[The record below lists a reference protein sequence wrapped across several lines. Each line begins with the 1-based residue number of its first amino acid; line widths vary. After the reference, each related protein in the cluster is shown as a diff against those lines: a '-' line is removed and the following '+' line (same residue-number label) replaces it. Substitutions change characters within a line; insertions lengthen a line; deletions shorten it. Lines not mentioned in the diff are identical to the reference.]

1 MIEIIALLHG
11 LDQCL
16 DSTTIRRLER
26 IIAALLAMTGRVTM
40 LGIARWTAKG
50 GSYRTIQRWFKTAL
64 PWAQIF
70 WLFFRTHVFRP
81 DEVYLVVGDES
92 VVSKAGK
99 QTYGLD
105 RFFSSIYNRP
115 IPGVSFFTLSLVSV
129 SDAVSHP
136 LLTEQVVK
144 PAVTDAP
151 ATPKK
156 ATSKK
161 ATSKKTTPKK
171 TTPKKT
177 TPKKTTPKKTTPKK
191 TAPKKTA
198 PKKTA
203 PKKTAPKKTA
213 PKKTAPKK
221 AKTGGKGKA
230 GRPKGSK
237 NKNKRQVEW
246 NGELKL
252 LERLVKQL
260 LALIGGLFPLTY
272 LVLDGH
278 FGNNNVGQMVRQ
290 SLGLHL
296 ISKLRHDSAL
306 YFQYEGEQKKSGPRR
321 RYGDKLDY
329 QALPERYRMASSQ
342 DQQIRT
348 ELYQA
353 TLLQACFAD
362 PLNVV
367 LLVKTN
373 LDTGARAHAVLF
385 STDLELAA
393 ETLVHYYRLR
403 FQIEFN
409 FRDAKQFWGM
419 EDFMTIKATPVT
431 NAVNLALFMV
441 NVSQRL
447 LTDFRSSQPEAGVLD
462 LKAFF
467 RGRKYAQATI
477 ELLPEPPAPDI
488 IATIVQYVASMGA
501 IHSTRTGITQP

>member
-1 MIEIIALLHG
+1 
-11 LDQCL
+11 
-16 DSTTIRRLER
+16 
-26 IIAALLAMTGRVTM
+26 M
-40 LGIARWTAKG
+40 LGISRWTAKG
-50 GSYRTIQRWFKTAL
+50 GSYRTIQRWFKTVL

-70 WLFFRTHVFRP
+70 WFFFRTHVFRP
-81 DEVYLVVGDES
+81 DEVYLAVGDES

-99 QTYGLD
+99 KTYGLD
-105 RFFSSIYNRP
+105 RFFSSIYNKP

-136 LLTEQVVK
+136 MLTEQVVK
-144 PAVTDAP
+144 SAVTDAP
-151 ATPKK
+151 ATTKK
-156 ATSKK
+156 AVTKK
-161 ATSKKTTPKK
+161 AAT
-171 TTPKKT
+171 
-177 TPKKTTPKKTTPKK
+177 
-191 TAPKKTA
+191 
-198 PKKTA
+198 
-203 PKKTAPKKTA
+203 
-213 PKKTAPKK
+213 KK
-221 AKTGGKGKA
+221 AKKGSKGKA

-260 LALIGGLFPLTY
+260 LTLIGGLIPLTY

-278 FGNNNVGQMVRQ
+278 FGNNNVCQMVLQ

-306 YFQYEGEQKKSGPRR
+306 YFQYAGEQKKSGPRR

-329 QALPERYRMASSQ
+329 QALPERYQIASSQ
-342 DQQIRT
+342 DKQIRT
-348 ELYQA
+348 EIYQA
-353 TLLQACFAD
+353 TLLHECFAD

-367 LLVKTN
+367 ILVKTN

-419 EDFMTIKATPVT
+419 EDFMTITATPVT

-447 LTDFRSSQPEAGVLD
+447 LVDFRSSQPDAGVLD
-462 LKAFF
+462 LKTFF

-488 IATIVQYVASMGA
+488 IATIVQYVAGMGA
-501 IHSTRTGITQP
+501 IHSTRTTITQP

>member
-1 MIEIIALLHG
+1 MIEIIALLHC

-26 IIAALLAMTGRVTM
+26 IIPALLAMTGRVTM

-50 GSYRTIQRWFKTAL
+50 GSYRTIQRWFKTVL

-81 DEVYLVVGDES
+81 DEVYLAVGDES

-99 QTYGLD
+99 KTYGLD
-105 RFFSSIYNRP
+105 RFFSSIYNKP

-136 LLTEQVVK
+136 MLTEQVVK

-151 ATPKK
+151 ATTKK
-156 ATSKK
+156 AATKK
-161 ATSKKTTPKK
+161 AAT
-171 TTPKKT
+171 
-177 TPKKTTPKKTTPKK
+177 KK
-191 TAPKKTA
+191 TATKKTA
-198 PKKTA
+198 T
-203 PKKTAPKKTA
+203 
-213 PKKTAPKK
+213 KK
-221 AKTGGKGKA
+221 AKKGSKGKA

-260 LALIGGLFPLTY
+260 LTLIGGLFPLTY

-278 FGNNNVGQMVRQ
+278 FGNNNVCQMVLQ

-329 QALPERYRMASSQ
+329 QALPERYQIASSQ
-342 DQQIRT
+342 DKKIRT
-348 ELYQA
+348 EIYQA
-353 TLLQACFAD
+353 TMLHECFAD

-367 LLVKTN
+367 ILVKTN

-393 ETLVHYYRLR
+393 ETLIHYYRLR

-419 EDFMTIKATPVT
+419 EDFMTITATPVT
-431 NAVNLALFMV
+431 NAVNLSLFMV

-447 LTDFRSSQPEAGVLD
+447 LADFRGSHPDAGVLD

-488 IATIVQYVASMGA
+488 IATIVQYVAGMGA
-501 IHSTRTGITQP
+501 IHSTRTAITQP

>member
-1 MIEIIALLHG
+1 
-11 LDQCL
+11 
-16 DSTTIRRLER
+16 
-26 IIAALLAMTGRVTM
+26 M

-50 GSYRTIQRWFKTAL
+50 GSYRTIQRWFKTVL

-70 WLFFRTHVFRP
+70 WFFFRTHVFRP
-81 DEVYLVVGDES
+81 GEVYLVVGDES

-99 QTYGLD
+99 KTYGLD
-105 RFFSSIYNRP
+105 RFFSSIYNKP

-136 LLTEQVVK
+136 MLTEQVVK

-151 ATPKK
+151 ATTKK
-156 ATSKK
+156 A
-161 ATSKKTTPKK
+161 AT
-171 TTPKKT
+171 
-177 TPKKTTPKKTTPKK
+177 KK
-191 TAPKKTA
+191 TAT
-198 PKKTA
+198 
-203 PKKTAPKKTA
+203 
-213 PKKTAPKK
+213 KK
-221 AKTGGKGKA
+221 AKKGSKGKA

-278 FGNNNVGQMVRQ
+278 FGNNNVCQMVLQ

-329 QALPERYRMASSQ
+329 QAIPERYQIASSQ
-342 DQQIRT
+342 DKQIRT
-348 ELYQA
+348 EIYQA
-353 TLLQACFAD
+353 TMLHECFAD

-367 LLVKTN
+367 ILVKTN

-393 ETLVHYYRLR
+393 ETLIHYYRLR

-419 EDFMTIKATPVT
+419 EDFMTINETPVT

-447 LTDFRSSQPEAGVLD
+447 LVDFRSSQPDAGVLD

-467 RGRKYAQATI
+467 RGRKYVQATI

-488 IATIVQYVASMGA
+488 IAAIVQYVAGMGA
-501 IHSTRTGITQP
+501 IHSTHTAITQP

>member
-1 MIEIIALLHG
+1 MIEIIALLHC

-26 IIAALLAMTGRVTM
+26 IVPALLAMTGRVTM

-50 GSYRTIQRWFKTAL
+50 GSYRTIQRWFKTVL
-64 PWAQIF
+64 PWAQVF
-70 WLFFRTHVFRP
+70 WIFFRTHVFRA

-99 QTYGLD
+99 KTYGLD
-105 RFFSSIYNRP
+105 RFFSSIYNKP
-115 IPGVSFFTLSLVSV
+115 IPGLSFFTLSLVSV
-129 SDAVSHP
+129 SDAVAHP
-136 LLTEQVVK
+136 MLTEQVVK
-144 PAVTDAP
+144 PAATEGP
-151 ATPKK
+151 ATTKK
-156 ATSKK
+156 AATGK
-161 ATSKKTTPKK
+161 AQKGS
-171 TTPKKT
+171 
-177 TPKKTTPKKTTPKK
+177 
-191 TAPKKTA
+191 
-198 PKKTA
+198 
-203 PKKTAPKKTA
+203 
-213 PKKTAPKK
+213 
-221 AKTGGKGKA
+221 KGKA

-246 NGELKL
+246 NDELRL

-278 FGNNNVGQMVRQ
+278 FGNNNVSQMVLQ

-342 DQQIRT
+342 DKQIRT
-348 ELYQA
+348 EIYQA
-353 TLLQACFAD
+353 TMLHECFAD

-367 LLVKTN
+367 ILVKTN
-373 LDTGARAHAVLF
+373 LDTGARAHALLF

-393 ETLVHYYRLR
+393 ETLIHYYRLR

-419 EDFMTIKATPVT
+419 EDFMTIHETPVT
-431 NAVNLALFMV
+431 NAVNLSLFMV
-441 NVSQRL
+441 NVSHRL
-447 LTDFRSSQPEAGVLD
+447 LADFRSSQPDAGILD

-477 ELLPEPPAPDI
+477 ELLPEPPAPNI
-488 IATIVQYVASMGA
+488 IAAIVQHVARMGA
-501 IHSTRTGITQP
+501 IHSTHTAITQPIGQKLSI

>member
-1 MIEIIALLHG
+1 MIEIIALLHC

-26 IIAALLAMTGRVTM
+26 IIPAILSMTGRVTM

-50 GSYRTIQRWFKTAL
+50 GSYRTIQRWFKTVL

-99 QTYGLD
+99 KTYGLD
-105 RFFSSIYNRP
+105 RFFSSIYNKP

-136 LLTEQVVK
+136 MLTEQVVK

-151 ATPKK
+151 ATTKK
-156 ATSKK
+156 AATKK
-161 ATSKKTTPKK
+161 AAT
-171 TTPKKT
+171 
-177 TPKKTTPKKTTPKK
+177 KK
-191 TAPKKTA
+191 TAT
-198 PKKTA
+198 
-203 PKKTAPKKTA
+203 
-213 PKKTAPKK
+213 KK
-221 AKTGGKGKA
+221 AKKGSKGKA

-260 LALIGGLFPLTY
+260 LTLIGGLFPLTY

-278 FGNNNVGQMVRQ
+278 YGNNNVCQMVLQ

-329 QALPERYRMASSQ
+329 QALPERYQIASSQ
-342 DQQIRT
+342 DKKIRT
-348 ELYQA
+348 EIYQA
-353 TLLQACFAD
+353 TMLHECFAD

-367 LLVKTN
+367 ILVKTN

-393 ETLVHYYRLR
+393 ETLIHYYRLR

-419 EDFMTIKATPVT
+419 EDFMTITATPVT

-447 LTDFRSSQPEAGVLD
+447 LVDFRSLQPDAGVLD

-488 IATIVQYVASMGA
+488 IATIVQYVAGMGA
-501 IHSTRTGITQP
+501 IHSTHTAITQP

>member
-40 LGIARWTAKG
+40 LGISRWTAKG
-50 GSYRTIQRWFKTAL
+50 GSYRTIQRWFKTVL

-81 DEVYLVVGDES
+81 EEVYLVVGDES

-129 SDAVSHP
+129 SDGVSHP
-136 LLTEQVVK
+136 MLVEQVVK

-151 ATPKK
+151 ATTKK
-156 ATSKK
+156 A
-161 ATSKKTTPKK
+161 ATT
-171 TTPKKT
+171 
-177 TPKKTTPKKTTPKK
+177 KK
-191 TAPKKTA
+191 TAKAKRAAT
-198 PKKTA
+198 T
-203 PKKTAPKKTA
+203 
-213 PKKTAPKK
+213 KK
-221 AKTGGKGKA
+221 AATKKAQKGGKGKP

-278 FGNNNVGQMVRQ
+278 FGNNNVCQMVLQ

-329 QALPERYRMASSQ
+329 QAIPERYRIASNQ
-342 DQQIRT
+342 DKKIRT
-348 ELYQA
+348 EIYQA
-353 TLLQACFAD
+353 TMLHECFAD

-367 LLVKTN
+367 ILVKTN
-373 LDTGARAHAVLF
+373 LESGARAHAVLF
-385 STDLELAA
+385 SSDLELAHD
-393 ETLVHYYRLR
+393 TLIHYYRLR

-419 EDFMTIKATPVT
+419 EDFMTTQETPVT

-447 LTDFRSSQPEAGVLD
+447 LADFRGSHPDAGVLD

-488 IATIVQYVASMGA
+488 IATIVQYVAGMGA
-501 IHSTRTGITQP
+501 IHSTHTAITQP

>member
-1 MIEIIALLHG
+1 MIEIIALVHCLE
-11 LDQCL
+11 QCL
-16 DSTTIRRLER
+16 DSTTVRRLER

-50 GSYRTIQRWFKTAL
+50 GSYRTIQRWFKTVL

-70 WLFFRTHVFRP
+70 WFFFRTHVFRP
-81 DEVYLVVGDES
+81 DEVYLAVGDES

-129 SDAVSHP
+129 SDGVSHP
-136 LLTEQVVK
+136 MLVEQVVK

-151 ATPKK
+151 TTTAKK
-156 ATSKK
+156 ATAKK
-161 ATSKKTTPKK
+161 AATQRANKGS
-171 TTPKKT
+171 
-177 TPKKTTPKKTTPKK
+177 
-191 TAPKKTA
+191 
-198 PKKTA
+198 
-203 PKKTAPKKTA
+203 
-213 PKKTAPKK
+213 
-221 AKTGGKGKA
+221 KGKA

-278 FGNNNVGQMVRQ
+278 FGNNNVCQVVQ
-290 SLGLHL
+290 QCLGLHL
-296 ISKLRHDSAL
+296 ISKLRHDAAL
-306 YFQYEGEQKKSGPRR
+306 YFRYEGEQKKSGPRR
-321 RYGDKLDY
+321 RYGDKLNCQAIPAQY
-329 QALPERYRMASSQ
+329 QMASHQ
-342 DQQIRT
+342 DKQIRT
-348 ELYQA
+348 DIYQA
-353 TLLQACFAD
+353 TMLHECFAD

-367 LLVKTN
+367 ILVKTN
-373 LDTGARAHAVLF
+373 LDTGARAHALLF
-385 STDLELAA
+385 STDLELAYD
-393 ETLVHYYRLR
+393 TLIHYYRLR

-419 EDFMTIKATPVT
+419 EDFMTIHETPVT
-431 NAVNLALFMV
+431 NAVNLSLFMV

-447 LTDFRSSQPEAGVLD
+447 LADFRSSQPQAGVLD

-467 RGRKYAQATI
+467 RGRRYAQATI

-488 IATIVQYVASMGA
+488 IATIVQYVAGIGA
-501 IHSTRTGITQP
+501 IHSTHTATTQP

>member
-1 MIEIIALLHG
+1 
-11 LDQCL
+11 
-16 DSTTIRRLER
+16 
-26 IIAALLAMTGRVTM
+26 
-40 LGIARWTAKG
+40 
-50 GSYRTIQRWFKTAL
+50 
-64 PWAQIF
+64 
-70 WLFFRTHVFRP
+70 
-81 DEVYLVVGDES
+81 VYLAVGDES

-99 QTYGLD
+99 KTYGLD
-105 RFFSSIYNRP
+105 RFFSSIYNKP

-136 LLTEQVVK
+136 MLTEQVVK
-144 PAVTDAP
+144 SAVTDAP
-151 ATPKK
+151 ATTKK
-156 ATSKK
+156 A
-161 ATSKKTTPKK
+161 AT
-171 TTPKKT
+171 
-177 TPKKTTPKKTTPKK
+177 
-191 TAPKKTA
+191 
-198 PKKTA
+198 
-203 PKKTAPKKTA
+203 
-213 PKKTAPKK
+213 KK
-221 AKTGGKGKA
+221 AKKGSKGKA

-237 NKNKRQVEW
+237 NKDKRQVEW

-260 LALIGGLFPLTY
+260 LTLIGGLFPLTY

-278 FGNNNVGQMVRQ
+278 FGNNNVCQMVLQ

-329 QALPERYRMASSQ
+329 QALPERYQIASSQ
-342 DQQIRT
+342 DKQIRT
-348 ELYQA
+348 EIYQA
-353 TLLQACFAD
+353 TLLHECFAD

-367 LLVKTN
+367 ILVKTN
-373 LDTGARAHAVLF
+373 LESGARAHAVLF
-385 STDLELAA
+385 SSDLDLTHD
-393 ETLVHYYRLR
+393 TLLHYYRLR

-419 EDFMTIKATPVT
+419 EDFMTITKTPVT

-447 LTDFRSSQPEAGVLD
+447 LVDFRSLQPDAGVLD

-488 IATIVQYVASMGA
+488 IATIVQYVAGMGA
-501 IHSTRTGITQP
+501 IHSTRTAITQP

>member
-1 MIEIIALLHG
+1 MIEIIALLHC

-26 IIAALLAMTGRVTM
+26 IIPALLAMTGRVTM

-50 GSYRTIQRWFKTAL
+50 GSYRTIQRWFKTVL

-99 QTYGLD
+99 KTYGLD
-105 RFFSSIYNRP
+105 RFFSSIYNKP

-136 LLTEQVVK
+136 MLTEQVVK

-151 ATPKK
+151 ATTKK
-156 ATSKK
+156 AATKK
-161 ATSKKTTPKK
+161 AAT
-171 TTPKKT
+171 
-177 TPKKTTPKKTTPKK
+177 KK
-191 TAPKKTA
+191 TAT
-198 PKKTA
+198 
-203 PKKTAPKKTA
+203 
-213 PKKTAPKK
+213 KK
-221 AKTGGKGKA
+221 AKKGSKGKA

-260 LALIGGLFPLTY
+260 LTLIGGLFPLTY

-278 FGNNNVGQMVRQ
+278 FGNNNVCQMVLQ

-329 QALPERYRMASSQ
+329 QALPERYQIASSQ
-342 DQQIRT
+342 DKQIRT
-348 ELYQA
+348 EIYQA
-353 TLLQACFAD
+353 TMLHECFAD

-367 LLVKTN
+367 ILVKTN

-393 ETLVHYYRLR
+393 ETLIHYYRLR

-419 EDFMTIKATPVT
+419 EDFMTITATPVT

-447 LTDFRSSQPEAGVLD
+447 LADFRGSQPDAGVLD

-488 IATIVQYVASMGA
+488 IATIVQYVAGMGA
-501 IHSTRTGITQP
+501 IHSTHTAITQP